1 MPVQTTYPGVYI
13 VEQPPGS
20 HVISG
25 VSTSKTA
32 FVGAARMG
40 PSDTPTAIGSYAD
53 FARQFGDPVDATTH
67 PMGYG
72 VMHFFNNGGSQ
83 AIIVRALG
91 AGANAASLALG
102 PTNGITITLTALSRG
117 AWANGTG
124 SGASQSGIFVEVDA
138 ATVNP
143 NDRFTLVITNWAPG
157 TGGGAATVLAKETWP
172 ELSMSPNNPRYVAT
186 VLGASA
192 LVTAEVTGTETANPV
207 AGTSEGSVDLSTAI
221 TGLATRT
228 LRVSVDHGPPVDY
241 VLWPTGAST
250 DSHALA
256 DIVTFINSVANGFT
270 ASASASGGKLILTSD
285 TTEANSAVVVTPS
298 GASDASTMLGLG
310 VAAGGT
316 EKSGS
321 GPFAGT
327 SQGSVDLS
335 TAITGLPTRTL
346 RVSVDQGPPVDY
358 VLWPTGASTDSHAL
372 ADIVTFINTIA
383 HGFAASPS
391 ASGGKL
397 ILTSDTT
404 GANSAVVVTPS
415 GAGDAS
421 MMLGLG
427 VAAGGTEISGSAGD
441 RPADAAAVGLSGGTP
456 GAEVGASDIVSSQE
470 GRGHLALDTLM
481 FPRFNLLC
489 LPGVT
494 TADVD
499 AIPTALAYCKQN
511 NAFLLVDPDPS
522 VTAANA
528 LSQIAPFTREGQHGA
543 LYWPRLITPD
553 STSTGLP
560 PSGAV
565 AGVMAGTDAER
576 GVWKAPAGLAAGI
589 AGTTGVTAPTSDAV
603 SGALN
608 PYGINVLRS
617 FPGVGLVVWGART
630 LAGSDALGDPF
641 KYVPVRRLTDYIE
654 ASLYQGTQF
663 AVFEPNDLVLWG
675 QLRLAVTGFMRG
687 LFRQGAFQQSKSQ
700 AESDSFFVTCDDTV
714 NPQTEIDAGRVNI
727 IVGFAPLKPAEFVVL
742 TITQM
747 TNPGA

>member
-1 MPVQTTYPGVYI
+1 MRMMTVGAAFSDGGGSAMPVQTTYPGVYI

-25 VSTSKTA
+25 VSTSTTA

-40 PSDTPTAIGSYAD
+40 PADTSSAIGSYAD
-53 FARQFGDPVDATTH
+53 FVRQFGDPVDATTH

-72 VMHFFNNGGSQ
+72 VMHFFGNGGSQ

-102 PTNGITITLTALSRG
+102 PSNGVTTTLTALSRG

-124 SGASQSGIFVEVDA
+124 SGASQSGIFVEVAA

-157 TGGGAATVLAKETWP
+157 TGAASVLARETWP

-192 LVTAEVTGTETANPV
+192 LVTAEVTGTETKPV

-221 TGLATRT
+221 
-228 LRVSVDHGPPVDY
+228 P
-241 VLWPTGAST
+241 
-250 DSHALA
+250 
-256 DIVTFINSVANGFT
+256 
-270 ASASASGGKLILTSD
+270 
-285 TTEANSAVVVTPS
+285 
-298 GASDASTMLGLG
+298 
-310 VAAGGT
+310 
-316 EKSGS
+316 
-321 GPFAGT
+321 
-327 SQGSVDLS
+327 
-335 TAITGLPTRTL
+335 GLPTRTL
-346 RVSVDQGPPVDY
+346 RVSVDQGPPIDY
-358 VLWPTGASTDSHAL
+358 VLWPSGASTDSHPL
-372 ADIVTFINTIA
+372 ADIVTFVNSVA
-383 HGFAASPS
+383 KGFTASPS
-391 ASGGKL
+391 SSGGKL
-397 ILTSDTT
+397 ILTSGTA

-427 VAAGGTEISGSAGD
+427 VAAGGTEQSGSAGD
-441 RPADAAAVGLSGGTP
+441 RPSAAAAAGLSGGTD
-456 GAEVGASDIVSSQE
+456 GAGVDASAIVSSQE
-470 GRGHLALDTLM
+470 GRGMLALDTLM

-499 AIPTALAYCKQN
+499 AVTRALAYCKQN

-528 LSQIAPFTREGQHGA
+528 VSQVAPFTAEGEHGA
-543 LYWPRLITPD
+543 LYWPRLVTPD

-565 AGVMAGTDAER
+565 AGVMARTDAER

-589 AGTTGVTAPTSDAV
+589 AGATGVTSPTSDAV

-608 PYGINVLRS
+608 PYGIDVLRS
-617 FPGVGLVVWGART
+617 FPGAGLVVWGART
-630 LAGSDALGDPF
+630 LAGSDVLGDPF

-654 ASLYQGTQF
+654 ASLYLGTQF

-675 QLRLAVTGFMRG
+675 QLRLAVGGFMRG
-687 LFRQGAFQQSKSQ
+687 LFRQGAFQQSASQ
-700 AESDSFFVTCDDTV
+700 AESDSFFVTCDGTV

-727 IVGFAPLKPAEFVVL
+727 VVGFAPLKPAEFVVL